1 MCTAMSL
8 INSNGENFF
17 GRNMDFSHDILPHL
31 FTVPRDY
38 QWKSGTN
45 QAVKNKFSFIGIGQ
59 KLDNL
64 LAFFD
69 GVNEKGF
76 AIAAL
81 YFAGHAVYDN
91 CDFSDSKKIANF
103 DIVHYLLGK
112 CENVEEIGNY
122 LRQIC
127 ITGVADPVT
136 ETIAPLHWLASDT
149 SGKSVTIEQTDDGLF
164 VYKNSIG
171 VLANSPDFK
180 WQMTNLRNYTQA
192 SPTQTE
198 LSKWGSVKLSPFGQ
212 AGGTSVLPGGF
223 TSPERF
229 ARTAYLKSNLPIPIG
244 ETETVCACFNIMNS
258 TFVPK
263 GAVLTAKNAYDYTRY
278 TAFCNTNSREYYFIT
293 YNNLQIRT
301 ASLSQNDITADR
313 IHDFGS
319 IESDMEFQK
328 LKYAK

>member
-8 INSNGENFF
+8 TNSNGENFF
-17 GRNMDFSHDILPHL
+17 GRNMDFSHEILPHL
-31 FTVPRDY
+31 FTVPRNY
-38 QWKSGTN
+38 QWKSATN
-45 QAVKNKFSFIGIGQ
+45 QTVKNNLAFIGIGQ

-76 AIAAL
+76 AIGAL
-81 YFAGHAVYDN
+81 YFAGYAVYDN

-112 CENVEEIGNY
+112 CESVDEISDY

-136 ETIAPLHWLASDT
+136 ETVAPLHWFASDK
-149 SGKSVTIEQTDDGLF
+149 SGNSITIEQTNEGLF

-180 WQMTNLRNYTQA
+180 WQTTNLRNYTQA
-192 SPTQTE
+192 SPTQKE
-198 LSKWGSVKLSPFGQ
+198 LSKWGSVKLFPFGQ
-212 AGGTSVLPGGF
+212 AGGTTVLPGGF

-229 ARTAYLKSNLPIPIG
+229 VRTAYLKSNLPIPK
-244 ETETVCACFNIMNS
+244 EKTETVCACFNVLNS

-263 GAVLTAKNAYDYTRY
+263 GAVFTVKNDYDYTRY
-278 TAFCNTNSREYYFIT
+278 TAFCNTNSQEYYFRT

-301 ASLSQNDITADR
+301 AKLTENDIKADR
-313 IHDFGS
+313 IHDFGG
-319 IESDMEFQK
+319 IESQMQFK
-328 LKYAK
+328 TLKYQ